1 VQEDYLQ
8 LTILSSELVKASVLE
23 DAQISVSCN
32 ASELPKY
39 NFTLL
44 LQRQSQDLGPI
55 GFLVFDERR
64 PLISALATLSDPVFN
79 EFFDL
84 VRFTPPRNPSLFLK
98 INDIKSLIEI
108 SKQENVNQSKF
119 QIHDIGWRFPLT

>member
-1 VQEDYLQ
+1 MQEDYLQ

-64 PLISALATLSDPVFN
+64 PLISAVANLSDTVFS

-98 INDIKSLIEI
+98 INDIKSLIEP
-108 SKQENVNQSKF
+108 SM
-119 QIHDIGWRFPLT
+119 HLLYGC